1 MILPPPPPQVVA
13 EPHFAALASGIPC
26 RCSRCTGIP
35 CPIPRD
41 PANPSN
47 APAFSVAS
55 AAGEALITG
64 AIRPVRLVAVPE
76 LDAVAVFVDGRCVGK
91 FTLEAA
97 RCVLVELERV
107 LAG

>member
-1 MILPPPPPQVVA
+1 MN
-13 EPHFAALASGIPC
+13 C
-26 RCSRCTGIP
+26 RNCGVGHELHDDEHCQRVHLGGHP
-35 CPIPRD
+35 RPARRD
-41 PANPSN
+41 PADPSS
-47 APAFSVAS
+47 APAFSLAS
-55 AAGEALITG
+55 AEGEVLITG

-76 LDAVAVFVDGRCVGK
+76 LDAVAVFVDGRCVGQ